1 MDLKKVR
8 TGMVWSIAAAVV
20 LYFFSRVANSDLFF
34 GFMVTALGAFLFFA
48 LGNLC
53 PHCSQPLWGRDLF
66 PTYCP
71 HCGRKLSPSPDEG
84 GVDDEQ
90 K

>member
-8 TGMVWSIAAAVV
+8 TGMVWSVGAAAVCY
-20 LYFFSRVANSDLFF
+20 LISRLTNSDLFF
-34 GFMVTALGAFLFFA
+34 GLLVIALGAFLFFA
-48 LGNLC
+48 VCNLC

-71 HCGRKLSPSPDEG
+71 HCGKHLLPTEEG
-84 GVDDEQ
+84 GTKDEQ